1 MNLYRVD
8 ELMHANMVP
17 LAEKFFVVV
26 DKIANRYGLLIDIVG
41 SFATGLW
48 TTRSDINISLIPR
61 TNEYINFEVT
71 L

>member
-1 MNLYRVD
+1 MNLCYVD

-17 LAEKFFVVV
+17 LADKFFAAV
-26 DKIANRYGLLIDIVG
+26 DKIVSRYNLAIDIVG

-61 TNEYINFEVT
+61 TS
-71 L
+71 

>member
-1 MNLYRVD
+1 MID
-8 ELMHANMVP
+8 EQMHADMVP
-17 LAEKFFVVV
+17 LAEKFFASV
-26 DKIANRYGLLIDIVG
+26 DKIVNRYGLVIDIVG

-61 TNEYINFEVT
+61 SNEYINFEVT